1 MEDCKEKRK
10 RVSCDEDS
18 EADSPESKA
27 LRVDSSDSKLVRV
40 GSGVDSS
47 ESQLT
52 RVNSGDSCLNSEDS
66 THDSSCDI
74 QGDLLNILDD
84 SFIDPERDSAMQ
96 GLDSVIKSFEEEI
109 LAAGS
114 DPGQNPEPESGEL
127 QPNLGYL
134 LEASDD
140 ELGLPPSTVATES
153 KTDEPGRVVS
163 EGADLAS
170 FMGFEDDDVFGLEA
184 GFTAESGGDDVAAGS
199 FMASDGLFEYS
210 DPADILWRSE
220 SLQAM

>member
-10 RVSCDEDS
+10 RVSCDENS
-18 EADSPESKA
+18 EAGSPESKV
-27 LRVDSSDSKLVRV
+27 LRVDPSDSESVRV
-40 GSGVDSS
+40 DSGVDSS

-66 THDSSCDI
+66 VRDSSCGI

-84 SFIDPERDSAMQ
+84 TYIVPERDSAMQ

-140 ELGLPPSTVATES
+140 ELGLPPSTAATES
-153 KTDEPGRVVS
+153 KTDEPGRAASDVV
-163 EGADLAS
+163 DLTA
-170 FMGFEDDDVFGLEA
+170 FMGLEDDVFGFGA
-184 GFTAESGGDDVAAGS
+184 GFTTECSGGDGGAGG
-199 FMASDGLFEYS
+199 FTASDGLFEYS